1 MDIKVGTIIAII
13 RGIHP
18 DDVCAI
24 TEVLVENGITWL
36 EVSLSEEE
44 NGIRCIEE
52 ISAHFGN
59 KVHLGAGTVM
69 DRSQVDRVMKAGAEY
84 VITPGWDRDLV
95 RYTQMKNVE
104 IFPGVFSPGEIMQ
117 AIQEGVE
124 VVKLFPV
131 NDLGVSYVKNLRGPY
146 PELKIMGVG
155 GVDLQNIRD
164 YAKAGCSFFAIG
176 SDLVP
181 RGASTKDLSK
191 IKEKAKQYVELMKEI
206 GS

>member
-1 MDIKVGTIIAII
+1 MEIKKGTIIAIL

-18 DDVCAI
+18 DKVCAI

-44 NGIRCIEE
+44 NGIGCIEK
-52 ISAHFGN
+52 IHAHFGD

-69 DRSQVDRVMKAGAEY
+69 NPNQVDRVIDAGAQY
-84 VITPGWDRDLV
+84 IITPGWDRDLV
-95 RYTQMKNVE
+95 RYTKMKKVE

-131 NDLGVSYVKNLRGPY
+131 NDLGLSYGKNLRGPY
-146 PELKIMGVG
+146 PDLKIMGVG
-155 GVDLQNIRD
+155 GVDLQNIRE

-181 RGASTKDLSK
+181 RGATTSDLSV